1 MNNIALIHTFCKVAQ
16 YCNFTGAAKSLN
28 ISAAAVSKQI
38 RQLEQELG
46 VALFLRTTRKVTLT
60 SIGAAYYKE
69 VQGVILALEQARAVI
84 SASKIEPSGLI
95 RVQSSRFFAEK
106 IILPRMPAFQDNY
119 PKVILDLQIAEEIPH
134 LFEESLDVVFGM
146 SLAVASNSVQ
156 KKISTTRYVFCASPE
171 YILKYGLPV
180 GIFDLQNHH
189 YLTHSMRKPSDCWVF
204 DGDETVCLKP
214 VLYVNDAEALAD
226 CACRGMGIAALHH
239 YQVAEALLQGL
250 LVNVLPGVTMP
261 AIPVFLYYNPARFMQ
276 PKVKLWI
283 DAMVSDIPA
292 FM

>member
-1 MNNIALIHTFCKVAQ
+1 MNKIALIQTFCKVAQ

-38 RQLEQELG
+38 KHLEQELG

-60 SIGAAYYKE
+60 SVGAAYYQE
-69 VQGVILALEQARAVI
+69 VQSVLLALEHACGVI
-84 SASKIEPSGLI
+84 STSKIEPSGVI

-106 IILPRMPAFQDNY
+106 IILPRMPAFQDKY

-146 SLAVASNSVQ
+146 SLSVASNSVQ

-171 YILKYGLPV
+171 YVQKQGLPAS
-180 GIFDLQNHH
+180 IFDLKNHR
-189 YLTHSMRKPSDCWVF
+189 YLTHGMRKPSDCWVF
-204 DGDETVCLKP
+204 EGDVTVSLNP
-214 VLYVNDAEALAD
+214 TLYVNDAEALTD
-226 CACRGMGIAALHH
+226 CACRSMGIAALHH
-239 YQVAEALLQGL
+239 YQVAEALQQGL
-250 LVNVLPGVTMP
+250 LVDVLPEVPMP
-261 AIPVFLYYNPARFMQ
+261 AIPLFLYFNPAKFMQ

-283 DAMVSDIPA
+283 DAMVSGLPA